1 MRIMYSILNILYSNG
16 AKSKLYALSQK
27 DIIEALAADGEHW
40 NERTIYNKL
49 RELLANNLILEGLK
63 RGNAKTFYIDQ
74 AGIDWMKEM
83 QGDCDEEGDIT
94 NNE

>member
-27 DIIEALAADGEHW
+27 DIIEALEIEDEKW
-40 NERTIYNKL
+40 CEKTVYNKIRL
-49 RELLANNLILEGLK
+49 MVNKKYIMEGLK
-63 RGNAKTFYIDQ
+63 QVNAKTFYITQ

-83 QGDCDEEGDIT
+83 EGESEDE
-94 NNE
+94 